1 MSVAA
6 DERYVLAF
14 DLGSG
19 GPKVA
24 LVSNRGRLV
33 GCVRHE
39 TSTRVLPGGGAEQD
53 PGEWWRAIDGGVR
66 ELLAQ
71 RLVPPEAIVAV
82 SSSSQW
88 SVTVAVDQEGRH
100 LMPALHWMDTRGAP
114 YSRRVTAG
122 WPKVSGYG
130 LRRLL
135 RWLRTNGGAPTESGV
150 DALAHMLFIKHE
162 RPDVYRQTYKFL
174 EPMDYVN
181 VRLTGEIAASGA
193 TVFPYLLT
201 DNRDNS
207 RIVYDDLLVRWSD
220 LDPEKLPQLRPVDSV
235 LGPLR
240 DELAADWGLVRGTP
254 VVMGINDSQAATIGS
269 GAVLDYQGHFCVG
282 TSSWLSCHVPFKKTD
297 LVRYIATMPA
307 AVPGRNM
314 VVAEQGA
321 AGKCLEVFVDQW
333 LYPAD
338 EPRESS
344 QPISGDAYARAEQ
357 LAAGVPAGSDQL
369 IFLPWLNGAG
379 PPSGD
384 GHMRGGFINQNLRT
398 GRAEAV
404 RAVMEGVAYNVR
416 WLQGGVERFI
426 GRRFPTLNF
435 IGGAAQSDLWCQIFA
450 DVLGVPVRRVVEP
463 QRAIV
468 RGAGLSAL
476 MALGYL
482 KLEEIPDL
490 VAIDRTF
497 EPNPAHRGVY
507 DQLFAEFVN
516 CYRANRRI
524 FARLNPG

>member
-6 DERYVLAF
+6 EEQFVLAF

-24 LVSNRGRLV
+24 LISNRGRIAA
-33 GCVRHE
+33 CQRRE
-39 TSTRVLPGGGAEQD
+39 TSSRVLPGGGAEQD
-53 PGEWWRAIDGGVR
+53 PEEWWHAVDDGVR
-66 ELLAQ
+66 AVLAEH
-71 RLVPPEAIVAV
+71 RVPRESIVAV
-82 SSSSQW
+82 SASSQW
-88 SVTVAVDQEGRH
+88 SVTVAVDRQGRH

-114 YSRRVTAG
+114 YSRRVTDG

-135 RWLRTNGGAPTESGV
+135 RWLRINGGAPTQSGV

-162 RPDVYRQTYKFL
+162 RPEVYRQTYKFL
-174 EPMDYVN
+174 EPMDYLN
-181 VRLTGEIAASGA
+181 ARLTGEIAATGA

-201 DNRDNS
+201 DNRDNR
-207 RIVYDDLLVRWSD
+207 RIVYDDQLVEWSG
-220 LDPEKLPQLRPVDSV
+220 LDPEKLPALRPVDSV

-240 DELAADWGLVRGTP
+240 PELATAWGLNPGTP
-254 VVMGINDSQAATIGS
+254 VVMGISDSQAATLGS

-282 TSSWLSCHVPFKKTD
+282 TSSWMSCHVPFKKTD
-297 LVRYIATMPA
+297 LTRYIATMPA

-333 LYPAD
+333 LTPVA
-338 EPRESS
+338 EREERS
-344 QPISGDAYARAEQ
+344 QPISGEAYARAEQ
-357 LAAGVPAGSDQL
+357 LAASVPAGSERL

-384 GHMRGGFINQNLRT
+384 GRVRGGFLNQNLRT
-398 GRAEAV
+398 GQGHAV
-404 RAVMEGVAYNVR
+404 RAVMEGVAYNLR

-426 GRRFPTLNF
+426 GRKFSTLNF
-435 IGGAAQSDLWCQIFA
+435 IGGAAQSDLWCQIHA

-463 QRAIV
+463 HRAIV

-476 MALGYL
+476 MALGHIR
-482 KLEEIPDL
+482 LEEIPHL
-490 VAIDRTF
+490 VEIDRTF
-497 EPNPAHRGVY
+497 EPNGAHCGVY
-507 DQLFAEFVN
+507 DRLFAEFVN

-524 FARLNPG
+524 FARLNRD